1 MEPHLGCDL
10 EESRLP
16 KKSFERL
23 LLKAIDEGLSSL
35 GESPKRAV
43 FFYLEKKFSIKKR
56 QIPYKTEEFVD
67 ALEKIF
73 GLGAKFLEILILKQL
88 YEKVGQIFEWNEKQT
103 DLIFTEYI
111 VAARRSYLKKKQ
123 WQVQY
128 MSEELEEV
136 MLTHRETH

>member
-1 MEPHLGCDL
+1 M
-10 EESRLP
+10 
-16 KKSFERL
+16 
-23 LLKAIDEGLSSL
+23 
-35 GESPKRAV
+35 
-43 FFYLEKKFSIKKR
+43 EKKFKIKKR

-111 VAARRSYLKKKQ
+111 VAARRSFLKKKQ

-128 MSEELEEV
+128 VSEELEEV